1 MRTKASIA
9 GHPLHP
15 MLVAFPIALYTATFV
30 SLLFYV
36 GTDDLFWYRAALA
49 VNVGGLIM
57 AACAII
63 PGAIDLFSL
72 PRHSAA
78 RETGLKHAGANVV
91 STVLFLVNAIVMWH
105 EWNTRVQ
112 LEGRYYVQAAAPL
125 ALSIIG
131 LLALVIAGWLGW
143 TLVQTHHVGI
153 RDLADERAIRT
164 ADEDDMEPWLPPQA
178 PADTTGRHSTLRGIN
193 TPHDTLH

>member
-1 MRTKASIA
+1 
-9 GHPLHP
+9 

-30 SLLFYV
+30 ALLAYV

-49 VNVGGLIM
+49 ANVGGLIM

-63 PGAIDLFSL
+63 PGAIDLFTL

-78 RETGLKHAGANVV
+78 RATGLKHAGFNLV

-112 LEGRYYVQAAAPL
+112 LEGRYYVEAAAPL

-131 LLALVIAGWLGW
+131 LLALVVAGALGW

-153 RDLADERAIRT
+153 ADV
-164 ADEDDMEPWLPPQA
+164 ADARPPLSEDELEPWLPPQA
-178 PADTTGRHSTLRGIN
+178 PGDTTGRHSTLRGVN